1 MRSEELNSRFW
12 RDMFSPNLTCFP
24 LSSGEWRAELKQDPM
39 PQARPGQ
46 PGCGSVGFIVDF
58 TCLAQRRPTKRL
70 ELVLPMKV
78 VTAEARASLKLAGN
92 DIEDFLNSDENW
104 ASQWNLG

>member
-1 MRSEELNSRFW
+1 MRSEELNPRFW
-12 RDMFSPNLTCFP
+12 RNMFSLSLTCFS
-24 LSSGEWRAELKQDPM
+24 LSSGEWRAKLKQDPI

-78 VTAEARASLKLAGN
+78 VTAEARESLELARK

-104 ASQWNLG
+104 AIEWNLG